1 MKTARTQLTLLLAVL
16 GVTVGLV
23 APGSAAAGGCPAE
36 KHPIYSLYVL
46 NGAGCG
52 AGETVAN
59 RLAERFD
66 SPRDF
71 AGDFS
76 REFIHQRDAQGRR
89 WKCQW
94 NSASVHDDLVSWS
107 CARRGGRLVSWMW
120 RAARP

>member
-1 MKTARTQLTLLLAVL
+1 MRTARTQLTLLLAVL

-36 KHPIYSLYVL
+36 EHPIHSLYVL

-66 SPRDF
+66 SPGDF

-76 REFIHQRDAQGRR
+76 PKLIHQRDAQGRR

-94 NSASVHDDLVSWS
+94 NDVGKDSDVVSWS
-107 CARRGGRLVSWMW
+107 CGRRPASLISWIWRARR
-120 RAARP
+120 

>member
-16 GVTVGLV
+16 GVTVALA

-36 KHPIYSLYVL
+36 KHPIYSLYVQ

-76 REFIHQRDAQGRR
+76 REFIHQRDGQGRR

-94 NSASVHDDLVSWS
+94 NDVGNDSDVVSWS
-107 CARRGGRLVSWMW
+107 CGRRPASLISWIW
-120 RAARP
+120 RARH

>member
-76 REFIHQRDAQGRR
+76 REFIYQRDGQGRR
-89 WKCQW
+89 WKVPVEQRQR
-94 NSASVHDDLVSWS
+94 S
-107 CARRGGRLVSWMW
+107 
-120 RAARP
+120 

>member
-1 MKTARTQLTLLLAVL
+1 MRTARTQLTPLLAVL
-16 GVTVGLV
+16 GVTVGLA

-36 KHPIYSLYVL
+36 KHPIYSLYVQ

-76 REFIHQRDAQGRR
+76 REFIYQRDGQGRR
-89 WKCQW
+89 WKCQ
-94 NSASVHDDLVSWS
+94 
-107 CARRGGRLVSWMW
+107 
-120 RAARP
+120 